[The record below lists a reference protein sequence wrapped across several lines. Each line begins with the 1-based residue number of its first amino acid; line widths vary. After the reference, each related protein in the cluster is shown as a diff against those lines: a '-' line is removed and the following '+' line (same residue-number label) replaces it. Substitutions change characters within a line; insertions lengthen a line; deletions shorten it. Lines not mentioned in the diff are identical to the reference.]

1 MRTPARG
8 FYPRIS
14 NLQLFALIF
23 CATFLLHAS
32 LLRLPYFWDEA
43 GYYIPAAYEFF
54 TSGHL
59 IPHSVPSNAHPP
71 LPAIYLAAW
80 WKLSAFK
87 PAVTRTAMLLV
98 AAFALLAVHR
108 LARILSSSAVAFAVL
123 LCTAIYPVWFAQ
135 SSLAHSDLPAA
146 AFVMWGLV
154 FYFRSLPEER
164 SESAPSN
171 SITKDSRRSLPTSLI
186 AASMFFGLGALCKE
200 TAIVSPLALASYDTL
215 VAIRHGK
222 WRERAQL
229 LRPVFLVVSI
239 VPLALW
245 FAYHYLRTGFFFGNP
260 EFFAYN
266 VSGTLTPPRVAIS
279 LLLRLWQMLGY
290 MNMWLLTL
298 ATIWAMRN
306 PALMESDGTERRRIA
321 LDAQYR
327 IAAILCANL
336 ILFSLVGGAVLAR
349 YLLPTYPLIILIGV
363 STLRRRI
370 PEWKWAVALVIAGF
384 VLALFSNPFGYIPP
398 EDNVS
403 YRNYV
408 ILHKQA
414 ADYLQQNNPH
424 ARVLTAWTATDELT
438 KPFLGYVHR
447 PMRVV
452 RIEDFSAQQIELAR
466 MGAGQYDVAL
476 LFSTKQEPSASL
488 LDRWPWWERISHKY
502 FGFHRDLPPEVA
514 ADMLG
519 GRIVW
524 ERRRDQQ
531 WAAIVDFD
539 RVENAALEGS
549 VIPDRCRCGEESL
562 WTAWQ
567 FRSDEDF
574 HYCIRLRNDLGE
586 SGRYQSP

>member
-1 MRTPARG
+1 MRKPARASI
-8 FYPRIS
+8 PNIN
-14 NLQLFALIF
+14 NLQLFAPIF
-23 CATFLLHAS
+23 CAIFLLHAP

-71 LPAIYLAAW
+71 LPAIYLALW

-98 AAFALLAVHR
+98 AAFALLAVYR
-108 LARILSSSAVAFAVL
+108 LARRLSSNAVAFAVL

-146 AFVMWGLV
+146 AFVLWGFF
-154 FYFRSLPEER
+154 FYFRSLPRET
-164 SESAPSN
+164 SVWAGANATASDVSKPLLG
-171 SITKDSRRSLPTSLI
+171 SLV
-186 AASMFFGLGALCKE
+186 AASVFFALGALCKE
-200 TAIVSPLALASYDTL
+200 TAIVSPLALAAYDA
-215 VAIRHGK
+215 VAAIRK
-222 WRERAQL
+222 EKPRERGCYIRPAL
-229 LRPVFLVVSI
+229 LVISI
-239 VPLALW
+239 VPLSLW
-245 FAYHYLRTGFFFGNP
+245 FAYHRLRTGFFFGNP

-266 VSGTLTPPRVAIS
+266 VSGTLTPLRIAIS

-298 ATIWAMRN
+298 ATIWAMRY

-321 LDAQYR
+321 LGAQYR
-327 IAAILCANL
+327 IAAVLCANL
-336 ILFSLVGGAVLAR
+336 ILFSFVGGAVLAR
-349 YLLPTYPLIILIGV
+349 YLLPMYPLVLLIGV

-384 VLALFSNPFGYIPP
+384 TLGLFSNPFGYIPP
-398 EDNVS
+398 EDNLS

-414 ADYLQQNNPH
+414 ADYLQQHDPH

-438 KPFLGYVHR
+438 KPFLGYVHQ
-447 PMRVV
+447 PMPVV

-466 MGAGQYDVAL
+466 MAGGQYDLAL

-488 LDRWPWWERISHKY
+488 LDRWAWWERISRKY

-514 ADMLG
+514 AEMLG

-524 ERRRDQQ
+524 ERRRGQQ
-531 WAAIVDFD
+531 WAAIVSFD
-539 RVENAALEGS
+539 RVENAGVCYRGLSFCHSE
-549 VIPDRCRCGEESL
+549 PL
-562 WTAWQ
+562 L
-567 FRSDEDF
+567 
-574 HYCIRLRNDLGE
+574 LR
-586 SGRYQSP
+586 